1 MGLSGYHNC
10 EDGASQKEAEIQ
22 DNPVREKYAIEQTQF
37 FSLMDDINV
46 SEKYAILQ
54 IQLSSYQLFMGRK
67 CRISPPPQRFFKVI
81 RRGFQKQQ
89 SRKKQSQWKGG
100 VNFPTPPP
108 SRTEIR
114 IFSENIVF
122 SPKKSD

>member
-54 IQLSSYQLFMGRK
+54 TQLSSYQCGYLWAESVTFHHHH
-67 CRISPPPQRFFKVI
+67 
-81 RRGFQKQQ
+81 RGFSK
-89 SRKKQSQWKGG
+89 
-100 VNFPTPPP
+100 
-108 SRTEIR
+108 
-114 IFSENIVF
+114 
-122 SPKKSD
+122 